1 MAAFC
6 FAFYESYISM
16 VQTERGG
23 EMGPGGKEAR
33 RLKRAGGQPHSK
45 LLLIPYS

>member
-16 VQTERGG
+16 MQTERGG
-23 EMGPGGKEAR
+23 EMGRKRGGSREPADSPN
-33 RLKRAGGQPHSK
+33 AP
-45 LLLIPYS
+45 